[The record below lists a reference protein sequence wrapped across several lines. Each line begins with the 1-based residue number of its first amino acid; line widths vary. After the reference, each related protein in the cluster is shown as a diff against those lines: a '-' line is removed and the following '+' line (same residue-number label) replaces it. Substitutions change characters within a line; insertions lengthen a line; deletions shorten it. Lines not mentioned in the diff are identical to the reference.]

1 LIGYASV
8 EQLSLPLF
16 EPEPGDARPASSTAE
31 NHRLKP
37 PDRRVVSSRSRTQ
50 PVDVSTN
57 DEAPAASTAPALLT
71 TREAADALRVH
82 PRTVQRLVERGQLST
97 VHLGTAVRFDPAD
110 IADLTDRLKRRASR
124 PTPSTAAVVGRSR
137 AGGVSFAERLR
148 SNQDEH
154 RAA

>member
-1 LIGYASV
+1 M

-16 EPEPGDARPASSTAE
+16 EPKPGDARPASSTQSTNGGGPAAAA
-31 NHRLKP
+31 
-37 PDRRVVSSRSRTQ
+37 VSSPVARGRSRL
-50 PVDVSTN
+50 STN
-57 DEAPAASTAPALLT
+57 DKAPAASNAPALLT

-82 PRTVQRLVERGQLST
+82 PRTVQRLVERGQLNA

-110 IADLTDRLKRRASR
+110 IADLTERLKHRASGPR
-124 PTPSTAAVVGRSR
+124 PSKVAVVGRSR

-148 SNQDEH
+148 SSQDEH

>member
-1 LIGYASV
+1 M

-16 EPEPGDARPASSTAE
+16 EPEPGDARRASSTRSTNGDGPAAAA
-31 NHRLKP
+31 
-37 PDRRVVSSRSRTQ
+37 VSSPVARGRSRLSAD
-50 PVDVSTN
+50 PK
-57 DEAPAASTAPALLT
+57 APAASNAPALLT
-71 TREAADALRVH
+71 TREAAAALRVH
-82 PRTVQRLVERGQLST
+82 PRTVQRLVERGQLSA

-110 IADLTDRLKRRASR
+110 IADLTDRFKRRGSG